1 LMDDRFLRFLIGSD
15 NGSALDTEDIYLIG
29 FLKTSKF
36 ASTPILLYRLTIR
49 NPVEP
54 VWVNDHLGRRRLEF
68 IRLRRAE
75 RAGER
80 QHIDCSAF
88 LPGRDLNGLEI

>member
-1 LMDDRFLRFLIGSD
+1 MDDRFLRFLIGSD

-54 VWVNDHLGRRRLEF
+54 V
-68 IRLRRAE
+68 
-75 RAGER
+75 
-80 QHIDCSAF
+80 
-88 LPGRDLNGLEI
+88 